1 MPPLTASN
9 EQFINNCHKI
19 YDDIHGITIVTEFF
33 DNITREQLSDLIKI
47 YHCANPLLRWSEI
60 GQYIE
65 KTENLKRKGAT
76 AFYLNALQHYLEL
89 CK

>member
-1 MPPLTASN
+1 MPLLTGSN
-9 EQFINNCHKI
+9 KQFINNCHKI
-19 YDDIHGITIVTEFF
+19 YDNIHGKSKVTEFF

-47 YHCANPLLRWSEI
+47 YHYSDPLLRWNKL